1 MASILVL
8 ENFDCTGDPNS
19 VGVLWEKWKR
29 AFELFLQ
36 ASNISD
42 PTKQRATLLHCGGLA
57 LQEIYYNLPGINTE
71 TVPDK
76 TTDVYK
82 NTILKLDEYFLPRS
96 SRVFE
101 RHVFRLI
108 KQEPQE
114 KFDKFILRLRNQAAK
129 CDFKNLEEHLIDQI
143 AEKCTLSELRKKI
156 LTAGD
161 SFSLE
166 DIIKE
171 ANTLET
177 VNRQLEEFTG
187 KATLTEVNKLE
198 AKKIQKSICSRC
210 GSGKHTSEDKKCP
223 ARNRKCIKCG
233 YVGHF
238 REHCRTVRKRKWQQR
253 DSENKDP
260 KSKRRK
266 DDKSEKDRSEEVDYV
281 FHIDDDTMIDCIIG
295 GVHTEM
301 LIDSGSKCN
310 LLTAST
316 WEELKKR
323 KIVVSNQEKSPK
335 QVFMAY
341 GSTKPLSVRG
351 SFQADIAI
359 GRKKTQAT
367 FYVIQGGTK
376 NLLGKN
382 TTITLG
388 VLHLG
393 TRVNAIETFPKFKDI
408 SVDIPI
414 DKSVKPVAQ
423 PYRRIPI
430 PLEEKVNKKI
440 EELIN
445 QDIIEKVEGPSGYLQ
460 WYQS

>member
-1 MASILVL
+1 MTSIPVL
-8 ENFDCTGDPNS
+8 ENFDCTGDPHS
-19 VGVLWEKWKR
+19 VGVRWEKWKR

-36 ASNISD
+36 AANISD

-57 LQEIYYNLPGINTE
+57 LQEIYYNLPEINTGN
-71 TVPDK
+71 VSDN
-76 TTDVYK
+76 TTEVYK
-82 NTILKLDEYFLPRS
+82 NTVLKLDEYFFPRS
-96 SRVFE
+96 SRVFK

-114 KFDKFILRLRNQAAK
+114 KFDQFILRLRNQATK
-129 CDFKNLEEHLIDQI
+129 CDFKNLDEYLIDQI
-143 AEKCTLSELRKKI
+143 TEKCTLAELRKKI
-156 LTAGD
+156 LTKGD

-166 DIIKE
+166 DIIRE

-177 VNRQLEEFTG
+177 VNKQLEEFTG
-187 KATLTEVNKLE
+187 KTTLTEVNKLE
-198 AKKIQKSICSRC
+198 TQKIQKSNCSRC

-233 YVGHF
+233 YLSHF
-238 REHCRTVRKRKWQQR
+238 REHCRTVRKRKWQQI
-253 DSENKDP
+253 DSGNKNP
-260 KSKRRK
+260 KSQSRK
-266 DDKSEKDRSEEVDYV
+266 DDKSKKDRREEVDYV
-281 FHIDDDTMIDCIIG
+281 FHIDDDTMIDCTIG
-295 GVHTEM
+295 GVHIEM

-310 LLTAST
+310 LLMASI

-323 KIVVSNQEKSPK
+323 KIVTSNQEKSPK

-341 GSTKPLSVRG
+341 GSMKPLNVRG

-367 FYVIQGGTK
+367 FYVIQEGTK

-382 TTITLG
+382 TAITLG

-393 TRVNAIETFPKFKDI
+393 TLVNTIETFPKFKDI

-414 DKSVKPVAQ
+414 DKSVKPVSQ

-430 PLEEKVNKKI
+430 PLEEKVNRKI

-445 QDIIEKVEGPSGYLQ
+445 QDIIEKVEGPSE
-460 WYQS
+460 